1 MCKTNKKSWQY
12 FYRKMLLNH
21 FEPPSEQQER
31 WNEELYTEIANWDL
45 IYKIPFNCTKTPIDL
60 LFFNTKYC
68 IEFCVLILSCLNV
81 D

>member
-1 MCKTNKKSWQY
+1 
-12 FYRKMLLNH
+12 MLLNH

-60 LFFNTKYC
+60 LFFNTKY
-68 IEFCVLILSCLNV
+68 
-81 D
+81 